1 MAVAVNFSEL
11 LDANRLRPL
20 WGPGQPQP
28 AEEAK
33 EQQGKKSSL
42 DGEEDAADKAAR
54 DAKEDPLRDAPL
66 QIMPKESPSQ
76 LLNKLESVLRML
88 LGPQAMMLT
97 IYLAPLR
104 NAIYDIE
111 GVQRIPHPLQHAIKT
126 NNLPMLIY
134 RLEDSIR
141 ALLRSK
147 QRYLG

>member
-1 MAVAVNFSEL
+1 MAVNFSEL

-28 AEEAK
+28 AEDEK
-33 EQQGKKSSL
+33 DQQARKNSL
-42 DGEEDAADKAAR
+42 DGEEDAAKDGKS
-54 DAKEDPLRDAPL
+54 AKEEDPLRDAPL
-66 QIMPKESPSQ
+66 EVLPKQSPIE
-76 LLNKLESVLRML
+76 LINKLEAVLRMV
-88 LGPQAMMLT
+88 LGPQAILLT

-104 NAIYDIE
+104 NALYDID
-111 GVQRIPHPLQHAIKT
+111 GAQRVPHLLGQALQA

-141 ALLRSK
+141 ALLRGK